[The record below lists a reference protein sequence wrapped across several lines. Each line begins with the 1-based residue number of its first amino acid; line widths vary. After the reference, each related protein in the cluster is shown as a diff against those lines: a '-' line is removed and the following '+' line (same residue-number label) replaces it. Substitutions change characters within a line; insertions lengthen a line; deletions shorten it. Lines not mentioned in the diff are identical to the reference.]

1 MEDIFASEDEL
12 GRAPIVWKKEEARRW
27 GTIEI
32 NIAPQLIYVKALAKN
47 GLYLNFAIEEVRL
60 LKGKYT
66 AVLKPIDF
74 RKTPWKIT
82 RRFREDI
89 NLDYV
94 VIPERYKEELE
105 RMLEVEEVPVTSG
118 KGGSRQRGRGEHLPM
133 REYFLPLL
141 ESLAEMGGKGRAKGV
156 IDKVYEKLKNR
167 LTDVDKEYVPSGT
180 DIRWKNIVR
189 SVHYEL
195 VNRGYLR
202 RDSPIGVWE
211 LTDKGWEYLREL
223 KRQST

>member
-1 MEDIFASEDEL
+1 MWQKGK
-12 GRAPIVWKKEEARRW
+12 GRSW

-105 RMLEVEEVPVTSG
+105 RMLEVEEVPVTSI
-118 KGGSRQRGRGEHLPM
+118 KGGSRRGGRGEHLPM

-141 ESLAEMGGKGRAKGV
+141 ESLAEMGGKGRAKDV
-156 IDKVYEKLKNR
+156 IERVYEKIKDK
-167 LTDVDKEYVPSGT
+167 LTDDDRGFLESGQ
-180 DIRWKNIVR
+180 IFW
-189 SVHYEL
+189 
-195 VNRGYLR
+195 VNRTHWARQRLKEQGYLR
-202 RDSPIGVWE
+202 KDSSVGIWE
-211 LTDKGWEYLREL
+211 LTEEGWGYLKEL
-223 KRQST
+223 KSQY